1 MDFMSSEESDT
12 DESGTT
18 VYEVKSLSWQSQE
31 LKRRKKSLD
40 KHHLD
45 SLSDLTRRRLTA
57 RRDGEESVRG
67 KPNYCPD
74 WACKDI

>member
-1 MDFMSSEESDT
+1 LDVKDWSAERKAKVAEVLTMDFMSSEESDT

-18 VYEVKSLSWQSQE
+18 VYKVKSLSWQSQE
-31 LKRRKKSLD
+31 LTRRKKSLE

-57 RRDGEESVRG
+57 R
-67 KPNYCPD
+67 
-74 WACKDI
+74 